1 MINDISKF
9 LLIFLELRFTC
20 AYQNQLYQDFVN
32 LNGKLVWLKMHN
44 PKTFSD
50 YASYEPYPLDY
61 NAEVALNDY
70 GMMDEVRN
78 NEEFRRYQDYL
89 DYLQGSIYQETES
102 GTGYI

>member
-1 MINDISKF
+1 
-9 LLIFLELRFTC
+9 
-20 AYQNQLYQDFVN
+20 
-32 LNGKLVWLKMHN
+32 MHN

-61 NAEVALNDY
+61 NAEAALNDY

-102 GTGYI
+102 GTGNLDFKRATNVNIVKLKKIL

>member
-1 MINDISKF
+1 MFDSGRIILK
-9 LLIFLELRFTC
+9 IF
-20 AYQNQLYQDFVN
+20 
-32 LNGKLVWLKMHN
+32 
-44 PKTFSD
+44 PD

-89 DYLQGSIYQETES
+89 DYLQGSIYQEAES